1 MKVRDTLSYSFGA
14 IRLRKLRAALTTLG
28 IVIGIAAIVALLSF
42 TQGFQVA
49 ISGQFQEGL
58 STDVVTVSPGSGGFM
73 GFGGGDSDFILYAND
88 TNIINAVEGVVTSSG
103 SVSKTVTAE
112 FERRDSMLS
121 LTGVDFE
128 AYSTIYSTF
137 VAASGS
143 IPSSPADDEVIV
155 GHRIHDPWANGTH
168 LVELGSTFN
177 VYYTVRNGTTLTPV
191 NKSLTVVG
199 ILEEIGTFG
208 FGVSDF
214 GMYIPIE
221 SAIDYYD
228 TKEVNQIVVK
238 LDSDDADFI
247 AEVSDEIEE
256 RFFNEVTVSSATAL
270 LGTISS
276 ALATVELLL
285 AGIGGISLLVAG
297 VGIMNIMIVSLMERT
312 REIGILKALG
322 AKGRHILAIFLGEAL
337 IIGLI
342 GGILGIGAG
351 GFLANI
357 FGRILNGSGGPIGRP
372 AAASGVSITPVVTPI
387 LALQALVFGILV
399 SVVFAIYPA
408 WRASKL
414 MPVEALRAD

>member
-1 MKVRDTLSYSFGA
+1 MKARDTLSYSFGA
-14 IRLRKLRAALTTLG
+14 IRLRKLRAGLTTLG

-49 ISGQFQEGL
+49 ISSQFQEGL
-58 STDVVTVSPGSGGFM
+58 STDVVTVSPGSGGFA
-73 GFGGGDSDFILYAND
+73 GFGGGDSDFVLYAND
-88 TNIINAVEGVVTSSG
+88 TEIINDIDGVTTSSP
-103 SVSKTVTAE
+103 SISKTVTAE
-112 FERRDSMLS
+112 LEIRDYTLS

-128 AYSTIYSTF
+128 AYPDIYSTF
-137 VAASGS
+137 VTASGS
-143 IPSSPADDEVIV
+143 IPSSPADDQVVV
-155 GHRIHDPWANGTH
+155 GHRVYDPWGNGTH
-168 LVELGSTFN
+168 PVGIGTTFN
-177 VYYTVRNGTTLTPV
+177 VYYTVRNGTRLVPV

-208 FGVSDF
+208 FGVSDL

-221 SAIDYYD
+221 SAIAYFD
-228 TKEVNQIVVK
+228 TEEVRQIVVK
-238 LDSDDADFI
+238 LSGDEDDFI
-247 AEVSDEIEE
+247 AEVSEEIEE
-256 RFFNEVTVSSATAL
+256 TFLNEVTVSSATAL
-270 LGTISS
+270 LNTISS

-322 AKGRHILAIFLGEAL
+322 AKGRHVLAIFLGEAL

-342 GGILGIGAG
+342 GGVLGIGAG
-351 GFLANI
+351 GLLANI
-357 FGRILNGSGGPIGRP
+357 FGGAFNGFGGPGGGP
-372 AAASGVSITPVVTPI
+372 AAASGVSISPVVTPM
-387 LALQALVFGILV
+387 LAIQALLFGVLV

-414 MPVEALRAD
+414 MPVDALRAE